1 MKSPIVEYFGL
12 NTVELAIA
20 DYFSSNGLN
29 ENVRD
34 NLMLLSINKPEDF
47 FDIVDDY
54 VMRTVKI
61 K

>member
-1 MKSPIVEYFGL
+1 L

-20 DYFSSNGLN
+20 DYFGANGLN

-34 NLMLLSINKPEDF
+34 NLMLLSINKPEAF

>member
-1 MKSPIVEYFGL
+1 MKSSIVEYFGL

-20 DYFSSNGLN
+20 DYFGANGLN

-34 NLMLLSINKPEDF
+34 NLMLLSINKPEAF

>member
-20 DYFSSNGLN
+20 DYFSVYGLN

-34 NLMLLSINKPEDF
+34 NLTLLSINKPEAF